1 MVKKIAIIH
10 FFFGVISL
18 GIYYYHLEGPDLI
31 WNMFLALVALDFS
44 LIPYFIKNKVVKVVA
59 AILWLFFYPNTFY
72 MLTDIVHMNFTS
84 SVLWD
89 KSSLILYM
97 LYVSSILFG
106 VLCGIESVKN
116 IVVTFKVKNYY
127 IRMFFIAVLSFV
139 SSFAIHIGRYARLNS
154 WDIFTRP
161 TVVIKEI
168 LDVISWNALHFVLG
182 FTFLQLLCLIFLDRE
197 NFK

>member
-44 LIPYFIKNKVVKVVA
+44 LIPYFIKNKAVKVVA

-116 IVVTFKVKNYY
+116 IVVIFKVKNYY

>member
-44 LIPYFIKNKVVKVVA
+44 LIPYFIKNKAVKVVA

-84 SVLWD
+84 SILWD

>member
-1 MVKKIAIIH
+1 MAKKIVFVH
-10 FFFGVISL
+10 LFFGGIAF
-18 GIYYYHLEGPDLI
+18 GIYHYHLEGPDLV

-44 LIPYFIKNKVVKVVA
+44 LVSYYISKKVVRGLG

-72 MLTDIVHMNFTS
+72 MLTDIVHMQFTS
-84 SVLWD
+84 TVLWN
-89 KSSLILYM
+89 KTSLILYM

-116 IVVTFKVKNYY
+116 IVLTFKLKNYY
-127 IRMFFIAVLSFV
+127 LRLLFIGVLSFI
-139 SSFAIHIGRYARLNS
+139 SSSAIHIGRYARLNS

-161 TVVIKEI
+161 KTVISEI
-168 LDVISWNALHFVLG
+168 LDVVSWDAVHFVLG
-182 FTFLQLLCLIFLDRE
+182 FTFIQILCLVFLDRE

>member
-1 MVKKIAIIH
+1 MVKKIAIVH

-44 LIPYFIKNKVVKVVA
+44 LIPYFIKNKAVKVVA

-139 SSFAIHIGRYARLNS
+139 SSFAIHIGRYARPNS

>member
-1 MVKKIAIIH
+1 MAKKIVFVH
-10 FFFGVISL
+10 LFFGGIAF
-18 GIYYYHLEGPDLI
+18 GIYHYHLEGPDLV

-44 LIPYFIKNKVVKVVA
+44 LVSYYMSKKVVRGLG

-72 MLTDIVHMNFTS
+72 MLTDIVHMQFTS
-84 SVLWD
+84 TVLWN
-89 KSSLILYM
+89 KTSLILYM

-116 IVVTFKVKNYY
+116 IVLTFKLKNYY
-127 IRMFFIAVLSFV
+127 LRLLFIGVLSFI

-161 TVVIKEI
+161 KTVISEI
-168 LDVISWNALHFVLG
+168 LDVVSWDAVHFVLG
-182 FTFLQLLCLIFLDRE
+182 FTFIQILCLVFLDRE

>member
-1 MVKKIAIIH
+1 MVKKIAIVH

-44 LIPYFIKNKVVKVVA
+44 LIPYFIKNKAVKVVA

-182 FTFLQLLCLIFLDRE
+182 FTFLQILCLIFLDRE

>member
-1 MVKKIAIIH
+1 MAKKIVFVH
-10 FFFGVISL
+10 LFFGGIAF
-18 GIYYYHLEGPDLI
+18 GIYHYHLEGPDLV

-44 LIPYFIKNKVVKVVA
+44 LVSYYISKKVVRGLG

-72 MLTDIVHMNFTS
+72 LLTDIVHMQFTS
-84 SVLWD
+84 TVLWN
-89 KSSLILYM
+89 KTSLILYM

-116 IVVTFKVKNYY
+116 IVLTFKLKNYY
-127 IRMFFIAVLSFV
+127 LRLLFIGVLSFI

-161 TVVIKEI
+161 KTVISEI
-168 LDVISWNALHFVLG
+168 LDVVSWDAVHFVLG
-182 FTFLQLLCLIFLDRE
+182 FTFIQILCLVFLDRE

>member
-1 MVKKIAIIH
+1 MAKKIVFVH
-10 FFFGVISL
+10 LFFGGIAF
-18 GIYYYHLEGPDLI
+18 GIYHYHLEGPDLV

-44 LIPYFIKNKVVKVVA
+44 LVSYYISKKVVRGLG

-72 MLTDIVHMNFTS
+72 MLTDIVHMQFTS
-84 SVLWD
+84 TVLWN
-89 KSSLILYM
+89 KTSLILYM

-116 IVVTFKVKNYY
+116 IVLTFKLKNYY
-127 IRMFFIAVLSFV
+127 LRLLFIGVLSFI

-161 TVVIKEI
+161 KTVISEI
-168 LDVISWNALHFVLG
+168 LDVVSWDAVHFVLG
-182 FTFLQLLCLIFLDRE
+182 VTFIQILCLVFLDRE

>member
-1 MVKKIAIIH
+1 MAKKIVFVH
-10 FFFGVISL
+10 LFFGGIAF
-18 GIYYYHLEGPDLI
+18 GIYHYHLEGPDLV

-44 LIPYFIKNKVVKVVA
+44 LVSYYITKKVVRGLG

-72 MLTDIVHMNFTS
+72 MLTDIVHMQFTS
-84 SVLWD
+84 TVLWN
-89 KSSLILYM
+89 KTSLILYM

-116 IVVTFKVKNYY
+116 IVLTFKLKNYY
-127 IRMFFIAVLSFV
+127 LRLLFIGVLSFI

-161 TVVIKEI
+161 KTVISEI
-168 LDVISWNALHFVLG
+168 LDVVSWDAVHFVLG
-182 FTFLQLLCLIFLDRE
+182 FTFIQILCLVFLDRE

>member
-18 GIYYYHLEGPDLI
+18 GIYYYHLEGPDLV

-44 LIPYFIKNKVVKVVA
+44 LIPYFIKNKAVKVVA

-116 IVVTFKVKNYY
+116 IMVTFKVKNYY

>member
-1 MVKKIAIIH
+1 MAKKIVFVH
-10 FFFGVISL
+10 LFFGGIAF
-18 GIYYYHLEGPDLI
+18 GIYHYHLEGPDLV

-44 LIPYFIKNKVVKVVA
+44 LVSYYISKKVVRGLV

-72 MLTDIVHMNFTS
+72 MLTDIVHMQFTS
-84 SVLWD
+84 TVLWN
-89 KSSLILYM
+89 KTSLILYM

-116 IVVTFKVKNYY
+116 IVLTFKLKNYY
-127 IRMFFIAVLSFV
+127 LRLLFIGVLSFI

-161 TVVIKEI
+161 KTVISEI
-168 LDVISWNALHFVLG
+168 LDVVSWDAVHFVLG
-182 FTFLQLLCLIFLDRE
+182 FTFIQILCLVFLDRE

>member
-44 LIPYFIKNKVVKVVA
+44 LIPYFIKNMAVKVVA

>member
-1 MVKKIAIIH
+1 MVKKIAIVH

-44 LIPYFIKNKVVKVVA
+44 LIPYFIKNKAVKVVA

-182 FTFLQLLCLIFLDRE
+182 FTFLQLLCLIFLDGE

>member
-1 MVKKIAIIH
+1 MIKKIAIIH

-44 LIPYFIKNKVVKVVA
+44 LIPYFIKNKAVKVVA

-84 SVLWD
+84 SVLWN

>member
-1 MVKKIAIIH
+1 MVKKNAIVH

-44 LIPYFIKNKVVKVVA
+44 LIPYFIKNKAVKVVA

>member
-1 MVKKIAIIH
+1 MVKKITIVH

-44 LIPYFIKNKVVKVVA
+44 LIPYFIKNKAVKVVA

>member
-1 MVKKIAIIH
+1 MAKKIVFVH
-10 FFFGVISL
+10 LFFGGIAF
-18 GIYYYHLEGPDLI
+18 GIYHYHLEGPDLV

-44 LIPYFIKNKVVKVVA
+44 FVSYYISKKVERGLG

-72 MLTDIVHMNFTS
+72 MLTDIVHMQFTS
-84 SVLWD
+84 TVLWN
-89 KSSLILYM
+89 KTSLILYM

-116 IVVTFKVKNYY
+116 IVLTFKLKNYY
-127 IRMFFIAVLSFV
+127 LRLLFIGVLSFI

-161 TVVIKEI
+161 KTVISEI
-168 LDVISWNALHFVLG
+168 LDVVSWDAVHFVLG
-182 FTFLQLLCLIFLDRE
+182 FTFIQILCLVFLDRE

>member
-1 MVKKIAIIH
+1 MAKKIVFVH
-10 FFFGVISL
+10 LFFGGIAF
-18 GIYYYHLEGPDLI
+18 GIYHYHLEGPDLV

-44 LIPYFIKNKVVKVVA
+44 LVSYYISKKVVRGLG

-72 MLTDIVHMNFTS
+72 MLTDIVHMQFTS
-84 SVLWD
+84 TVLWN
-89 KSSLILYM
+89 KTSLILYM

-116 IVVTFKVKNYY
+116 IVLTFKLKNYY
-127 IRMFFIAVLSFV
+127 LRLLFIGVLSFI

-161 TVVIKEI
+161 KIVISEI
-168 LDVISWNALHFVLG
+168 LDVVSWDAVHFVLG
-182 FTFLQLLCLIFLDRE
+182 FTFIQILCLVFLDRE

>member
-1 MVKKIAIIH
+1 MAKKIVFVH
-10 FFFGVISL
+10 LFFGGIAF
-18 GIYYYHLEGPDLI
+18 GIYHYHLAGPDLV

-44 LIPYFIKNKVVKVVA
+44 LVSYYISKKVVRGLG

-72 MLTDIVHMNFTS
+72 MLTDIVHMQFTS
-84 SVLWD
+84 TVLWN
-89 KSSLILYM
+89 KTSLILYM

-116 IVVTFKVKNYY
+116 IVLTFKLKNYY
-127 IRMFFIAVLSFV
+127 LRLLFIGVLSFI

-161 TVVIKEI
+161 KTVISEI
-168 LDVISWNALHFVLG
+168 LDVVSWDAVHFVLG
-182 FTFLQLLCLIFLDRE
+182 FTFIQILCLVFLDRE

>member
-1 MVKKIAIIH
+1 MAKKIVFVH
-10 FFFGVISL
+10 LFFGGIAF
-18 GIYYYHLEGPDLI
+18 GIYHYHLEGPDLV

-44 LIPYFIKNKVVKVVA
+44 LVSYYISKKVVSGLG

-72 MLTDIVHMNFTS
+72 MLTDIVHMQFTS
-84 SVLWD
+84 TVLWN
-89 KSSLILYM
+89 KTSLILYM

-116 IVVTFKVKNYY
+116 IVLTFKLKNYY
-127 IRMFFIAVLSFV
+127 LRLLFIGVLSFI

-161 TVVIKEI
+161 KTVISEI
-168 LDVISWNALHFVLG
+168 LDVVSWDAVHFVLG
-182 FTFLQLLCLIFLDRE
+182 FTFIQILCLVFLDRE

>member
-1 MVKKIAIIH
+1 MAKKIVFIH
-10 FFFGVISL
+10 LFFGVIAFS
-18 GIYYYHLEGPDLI
+18 IYHYHLEGPDLV

-44 LIPYFIKNKVVKVVA
+44 LVSYYISKKVVRGLG

-72 MLTDIVHMNFTS
+72 MLTDIVHMQFTS
-84 SVLWD
+84 TVLWN
-89 KSSLILYM
+89 KTSLILYM

-116 IVVTFKVKNYY
+116 IVLTFKLKNYY
-127 IRMFFIAVLSFV
+127 LRLLFIGVLSFI

-161 TVVIKEI
+161 KTVISEI
-168 LDVISWNALHFVLG
+168 LDVVSWDAVHFVLG
-182 FTFLQLLCLIFLDRE
+182 FTLIQILCLVFLDRE
-197 NFK
+197 DFK

>member
-44 LIPYFIKNKVVKVVA
+44 LIPYFINNKAVKVVA

>member
-1 MVKKIAIIH
+1 MAKKIVFVH
-10 FFFGVISL
+10 LFFGGIAF
-18 GIYYYHLEGPDLI
+18 GIYHYHLEGPDLV

-44 LIPYFIKNKVVKVVA
+44 LVSCYISKKVVRGLG

-72 MLTDIVHMNFTS
+72 MLTDIVHMQFTS
-84 SVLWD
+84 TVLWN
-89 KSSLILYM
+89 KTSLILYM

-116 IVVTFKVKNYY
+116 IVLTFKLKNYY
-127 IRMFFIAVLSFV
+127 LRLLFIGVLSFI

-161 TVVIKEI
+161 KIVISEI
-168 LDVISWNALHFVLG
+168 LDVVSWDAVHFVLG
-182 FTFLQLLCLIFLDRE
+182 FTFIQILCLVFLDRE

>member
-1 MVKKIAIIH
+1 MAKKIVFIH
-10 FFFGVISL
+10 LFFGVIAF
-18 GIYYYHLEGPDLI
+18 GIYYYHLEGPDLV

-44 LIPYFIKNKVVKVVA
+44 LVSYYISKKVVRGLG

-72 MLTDIVHMNFTS
+72 MLTDIVHMHFTS
-84 SVLWD
+84 TVLWN
-89 KSSLILYM
+89 KTSLILYM

-116 IVVTFKVKNYY
+116 IVLTFKLKNYY
-127 IRMFFIAVLSFV
+127 LRLLFIGVLSFI

-161 TVVIKEI
+161 KTVISEI
-168 LDVISWNALHFVLG
+168 LDVFSWDAVHFVLG
-182 FTFLQLLCLIFLDRE
+182 FTFIQILCLVFLDRE

>member
-1 MVKKIAIIH
+1 MVKKIAIVH

-44 LIPYFIKNKVVKVVA
+44 LIPCFIKNKAVKVVA

>member
-1 MVKKIAIIH
+1 MAKKIVFVH
-10 FFFGVISL
+10 LFFGGIAF
-18 GIYYYHLEGPDLI
+18 GIYHYHLEGPDLV

-44 LIPYFIKNKVVKVVA
+44 LVSYYMSKKVVRGLG
-59 AILWLFFYPNTFY
+59 AILWLFFYPNAFY
-72 MLTDIVHMNFTS
+72 MLTDIVHMQFTS
-84 SVLWD
+84 TVLWN
-89 KSSLILYM
+89 KTSLILYM

-116 IVVTFKVKNYY
+116 IVLTFKLKNYY
-127 IRMFFIAVLSFV
+127 LRLLFIGVLSFI

-161 TVVIKEI
+161 KTVISEI
-168 LDVISWNALHFVLG
+168 LDVVSWDAVHFVLG
-182 FTFLQLLCLIFLDRE
+182 FTFIQILCLVFLDRE

>member
-1 MVKKIAIIH
+1 MVKKIAIVH

-44 LIPYFIKNKVVKVVA
+44 LIPYFIKKKAVKVVA

-116 IVVTFKVKNYY
+116 IVMTFKVKNYY

-139 SSFAIHIGRYARLNS
+139 TSFAIHIGRYARLNS

>member
-182 FTFLQLLCLIFLDRE
+182 FTFLQLLCLIFLDRD

>member
-1 MVKKIAIIH
+1 MVKKIAIVH

-44 LIPYFIKNKVVKVVA
+44 LIPYFIKNKAVKVVA

-139 SSFAIHIGRYARLNS
+139 SSFAIHIGRYARLYKSFGNRRKS
-154 WDIFTRP
+154 DYY
-161 TVVIKEI
+161 
-168 LDVISWNALHFVLG
+168 
-182 FTFLQLLCLIFLDRE
+182 
-197 NFK
+197 

>member
-1 MVKKIAIIH
+1 MVKKIAIVH

-44 LIPYFIKNKVVKVVA
+44 LIPYFIKNKAVKVVA

-116 IVVTFKVKNYY
+116 IVVIFKVKNYY

>member
-1 MVKKIAIIH
+1 MAKKIVFVH
-10 FFFGVISL
+10 LFFGGIAF
-18 GIYYYHLEGPDLI
+18 GIYHYHLEGPDLV

-44 LIPYFIKNKVVKVVA
+44 FVSYYISKKVVRGLG

-72 MLTDIVHMNFTS
+72 MLTDIVHMPFTS
-84 SVLWD
+84 TVLWN
-89 KSSLILYM
+89 KTSLILYM

-116 IVVTFKVKNYY
+116 IVLTFKLKNYY
-127 IRMFFIAVLSFV
+127 LRLLFIGVLSFI

-161 TVVIKEI
+161 KTVISEI
-168 LDVISWNALHFVLG
+168 LDVVSWDAVHFVLG
-182 FTFLQLLCLIFLDRE
+182 FTFIQILCLVFLDRE